1 MSGPILEAMTLDEAK
16 AFAER
21 LADMDGNKMEFI
33 GSRRWD
39 RYVVPAVVAALGLL
53 KPEPDDDVVAVRKIM
68 HAQQRAMTP
77 PDSGWGNMSYL
88 KGSYDDTEPFKA
100 ALAAYRDSRLV
111 SPPPARAKGMGV

>member
-1 MSGPILEAMTLDEAK
+1 MDISPMTVAEAQ

-21 LADMDGNKMEFI
+21 LADLDGNKMEFI

-39 RYVVPAVVAALGLL
+39 AYRYVVPAVIAGLGLL
-53 KPEPDDDVVAVRKIM
+53 KPEPDADVLAVRKIM

-100 ALAAYRDSRLV
+100 ALAAYRE
-111 SPPPARAKGMGV
+111 ATQ